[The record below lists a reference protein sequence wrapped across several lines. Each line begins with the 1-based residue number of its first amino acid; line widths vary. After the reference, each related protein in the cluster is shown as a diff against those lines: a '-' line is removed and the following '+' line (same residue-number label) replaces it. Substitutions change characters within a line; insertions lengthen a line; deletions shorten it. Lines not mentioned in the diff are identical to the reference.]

1 MENELTQYQPEQTFE
16 KNLVRQDQGQLSVE
30 TSRSLQEVQGQIVM
44 AKKFPRSIPQVLAN
58 ILEACKRKGLAE
70 TAMYSYPRGGQQ
82 VTGPSI
88 RLAEELAR
96 NFGNLDYGVKE
107 LENKDGESVVMA
119 YCWDLETNVR
129 QTKVFTVKHERYSKK
144 KGIEKLTESR
154 DIYELIANN
163 GARRMR
169 ACVLGVIPGYIV
181 EEAVDACDRTM
192 RETVSKEPLS
202 DRIAKMIASFKE
214 FGVTQ
219 EMIETR
225 LGHKIE
231 ATNPTEVVSL
241 GKIFNSLKDGQ
252 SGVADWFSFKQSS
265 QPSQEKAQ
273 DLNERL
279 KKPKNFADQLQNGEF
294 PKDGIYPDQGAQQ

>member
-1 MENELTQYQPEQTFE
+1 MDNEIAEYKPEQTFE

-30 TSRSLQEVQGQIVM
+30 ASRALQEVQGQIVM

-96 NFGNLDYGVKE
+96 NFGNLDYGIKE
-107 LENKDGESVVMA
+107 LEQKEGESLVMA

-129 QTKVFTVKHERYSKK
+129 QTKIFTVKHERDTK
-144 KGIEKLTESR
+144 KGNVKLSSQR
-154 DIYELIANN
+154 DIYELVANN
-163 GARRMR
+163 GARRLR
-169 ACVLGVIPGYIV
+169 ACILGVVPGYIV
-181 EEAVDACDRTM
+181 EEAVDACDRTL

-202 DRIAKMIASFKE
+202 DRIAKMIAIFKE

-219 EMIETR
+219 EMLETR

-231 ATNPTEVVSL
+231 ATNPTEVVNL

-252 SGVADWFSFKQSS
+252 SSVADWFSFKSGS
-265 QPSQEKAQ
+265 QPSQDKAQ
-273 DLNERL
+273 DLSERL
-279 KKPKNFADQLQNGEF
+279 KKPKNYAEDLQKQTSPQAE
-294 PKDGIYPDQGAQQ
+294 Q

>member
-1 MENELTQYQPEQTFE
+1 MEKDLTEYQPEQAFE
-16 KNLVRQDQGQLSVE
+16 KNLVRQDQGQLSIE
-30 TSRSLQEVQGQIVM
+30 GNRAIQEVQGQIVM

-58 ILEACKRKGLAE
+58 VLEACKRKGLAE

-96 NFGNLDYGVKE
+96 NFGNLDYGIKE
-107 LENKDGESVVMA
+107 LEQREGESVVMA

-129 QTKVFTVKHERYSKK
+129 QAKVFTVKHERFTK
-144 KGIEKLTESR
+144 KGTTKLTDPR
-154 DIYELIANN
+154 DVYELVANN
-163 GARRMR
+163 GARRLR

-181 EEAVDACDRTM
+181 EEAVEACDRTL
-192 RETVSKEPLS
+192 RDTVSKEPLS

-219 EMIETR
+219 EMIESR

-231 ATNPTEVVSL
+231 ATNPTEVVNL

-252 SGVADWFSFKQSS
+252 SSVADWFTFKTGS
-265 QPSQEKAQ
+265 QPSQASQEKTE
-273 DLNERL
+273 DLNSRL
-279 KKPKNFADQLQNGEF
+279 KKPKNYAPGADNSHLE
-294 PKDGIYPDQGAQQ
+294 QGAPQ

>member
-1 MENELTQYQPEQTFE
+1 MEKDLTEYQPEQAFE

-30 TSRSLQEVQGQIVM
+30 GNRAIQEVQGQIVM

-58 ILEACKRKGLAE
+58 VLEACKRKGLAE

-96 NFGNLDYGVKE
+96 NFGNLDYGIKE
-107 LENKDGESVVMA
+107 LEQREGESLVMA

-129 QTKVFTVKHERYSKK
+129 QAKVFTVKHERFTK
-144 KGIEKLTESR
+144 KGTTKLTDPR
-154 DIYELIANN
+154 DVYELVANN
-163 GARRMR
+163 GARRLR

-181 EEAVDACDRTM
+181 EEAVEACDRTL
-192 RETVSKEPLS
+192 RDTVSKEPLS
-202 DRIAKMIASFKE
+202 DRIAKMIASFKDM
-214 FGVTQ
+214 GVTQ
-219 EMIETR
+219 EMIESR

-231 ATNPTEVVSL
+231 ATNPTEVVNL

-252 SGVADWFSFKQSS
+252 SSVADWFTFKTGS
-265 QPSQEKAQ
+265 QPSQVSQEKTD
-273 DLNERL
+273 DLNSRL
-279 KKPKNFADQLQNGEF
+279 KKPKNYAPGADNSHLE
-294 PKDGIYPDQGAQQ
+294 QGAPQ